1 MLNMEDIL
9 ARLQNGEDAQ
19 DIANEFADVINQ
31 ANKAY
36 ADQKA
41 KEEEERIAKERV
53 KQIQQD
59 KEDEL
64 DEILEYF
71 KEWMR
76 RYYPKHDKIILEAFD
91 GNTAK
96 DVITSIETIFD
107 LIDIGYASLM
117 KIKSPV
123 VKKTAAKADRNGKS
137 ADIVLNDFL
146 KTMGW

>member
-1 MLNMEDIL
+1 MFNMEDIL

-19 DIANEFADVINQ
+19 AIANEFANVINQ

-41 KEEEERIAKERV
+41 KEEEERIAKERA

-76 RYYPKHDKIILEAFD
+76 RYYPKHDKIILETFD

-96 DVITSIETIFD
+96 DVIASIETIFD

-117 KIKSPV
+117 KIQSPV
-123 VKKTAAKADRNGKS
+123 VKKPAETAGRKAKS
-137 ADIVLNDFL
+137 ADDVINDFL
-146 KTMGW
+146 KYKGW